1 MVRNLEARYLSI
13 LNLYKIGSDL
23 SNYTVKDD
31 KAKAICATKSIMR
44 YSILSTMLTF

>member
-13 LNLYKIGSDL
+13 LNLYKIGSGL
-23 SNYTVKDD
+23 SIYAVKDN
-31 KAKAICATKSIMR
+31 KTKAIRAAKSIKR